1 MKFFTNSELRDL
13 IIAIVVLALVFS
25 FPDFNVFVVSLIIV
39 FFSYFVHEL
48 GHKFVARKFGC
59 LATFKVWP
67 TGIFLGIMSMLFN
80 LIGKWGIVFA
90 APGFVEIMPY
100 SFGRWGFKV
109 AKLGPKEIGIISLA
123 GVGVNVLFVII
134 FKMMFRMFP
143 SDLFK
148 ILTDY
153 NGFLALF
160 NLLPIPPLDGSKIF
174 LWRMW
179 IWLFLIFITVLTIF
193 VF

>member
-1 MKFFTNSELRDL
+1 MKFFTNTELRDL
-13 IIAIVVLALVFS
+13 IIAILVLALVFS
-25 FPDFNVFVVSLIIV
+25 FPDFNIFVVSLIIV

-59 LATFKVWP
+59 LSTFKIWP
-67 TGIFLGIMSMLFN
+67 AGILLGIMSMLFK
-80 LIGKWGIVFA
+80 LVGGWSIVFA

-123 GVGVNVLFVII
+123 GVGVNVLLSII
-134 FKMMFRMFP
+134 FRMFP
-143 SDLFK
+143 GDIFRTLS
-148 ILTDY
+148 DY

-193 VF
+193 VFKP

>member
-1 MKFFTNSELRDL
+1 MKFFNNTELRDL
-13 IIAIVVLALVFS
+13 IIAILVLALIFS
-25 FPDFNVFVVSLIIV
+25 FPNFNFYVAALIIV

-48 GHKFVARKFGC
+48 GHKFVARRFGC
-59 LATFKVWP
+59 LATFKIWP
-67 TGIFLGIMSMLFN
+67 VGIFLGLMSMLFSLLGGWN
-80 LIGKWGIVFA
+80 IIFA

-123 GVGVNVLFVII
+123 GVGVNVLLAVI
-134 FKMMFRMFP
+134 FRMLP
-143 SDLFK
+143 GDLFRT
-148 ILTDY
+148 ISNY

-174 LWRMW
+174 MWRMW
-179 IWLFLIFITVLTIF
+179 IWLFLVFITVLTIF
-193 VF
+193 IF